1 MLSGNSQPR
10 RAIISFVTVRNRIF
24 GAAPRTTGAPH
35 SVSVKM
41 RWYLSKRN
49 LWLAIVGAHAVFFLG
64 LLGTMLNG
72 NVQGDLQIY
81 RHWAFQGLVHGSWP
95 GVDFA
100 WVYPEVALAPIV
112 FAGLW
117 GFGFYLF
124 VWLCMIS
131 ALNIV
136 SFVVLI
142 GRRTSRSRM
151 IAAWWWLAIL
161 FVLSPVALLRLDGL
175 TAPMVVIAL
184 VLLSRWPLVTGAIL
198 AVATWIK
205 VWPAAIF
212 LAIVAT
218 SRSWLAVVMAG
229 IITSSAIV
237 AVIFASGAGDNV
249 SSFITM
255 QSTRNLQLEAPVAA
269 PWLWMSIAEHPGFSR
284 FYGQA
289 LETWEVSGP
298 GSSFAAKLMTPLMAI
313 AVVGIM
319 VLLWRARKRG
329 APAQDSLLIGSLA
342 LATSMVVFNKVGSP
356 QYMLWLVPIVV
367 VGIALN
373 TREWRMP
380 ANLMMA
386 ISIMTTLVFP
396 VFYMPLV
403 NGSRYAAVLLT
414 SRNALLVILLG
425 WTIMRLVALGRP
437 NTASATLLTLRPTRF
452 TRKDAA
458 LTLESN

>member
-1 MLSGNSQPR
+1 MT
-10 RAIISFVTVRNRIF
+10 IRNRIF
-24 GAAPRTTGAPH
+24 GAAPSTTDVPRLVPA
-35 SVSVKM
+35 KM

-100 WVYPEVALAPIV
+100 WVYPEVALAPMLV
-112 FAGLW
+112 AGLW
-117 GFGFYLF
+117 GFGFYLC

-131 ALNIV
+131 ALNIA
-136 SFVVLI
+136 SFVALL

-161 FVLSPVALLRLDGL
+161 VVLSPVALLRLDGL

-184 VLLSRWPLVTGAIL
+184 ALLARWPLATGVIL
-198 AVATWIK
+198 ATATWIK

-218 SRSWLAVVMAG
+218 SRNWLSIVMAG
-229 IITSSAIV
+229 IITSAAVVAAIL
-237 AVIFASGAGDNV
+237 AVGAGDNI

-255 QSTRNLQLEAPVAA
+255 QSTRNLQLEAPIAA
-269 PWLWMSIAEHPGFSR
+269 PWLWMSVANQPGFLR
-284 FYGQA
+284 FYGQT
-289 LETWEVSGP
+289 LETWEVTGP

-313 AVVGIM
+313 AVIGIM
-319 VLLWRARKRG
+319 GLLWRARKRG
-329 APAQDSLLIGSLA
+329 APAQESLLVGSLA
-342 LATSMVVFNKVGSP
+342 LATAMVVFNKVGSP

-373 TREWRMP
+373 THSWRVP

-386 ISIMTTLVFP
+386 ISIMTTMVFP
-396 VFYMPLV
+396 IFYMPLV
-403 NGSRYAAVLLT
+403 NGSRYAAILLT

-425 WTIMRLVALGRP
+425 WTIMRLIALGR
-437 NTASATLLTLRPTRF
+437 TTGKSTDFAAIRPAPVA
-452 TRKDAA
+452 RKDSVLASVA
-458 LTLESN
+458 D

>member
-1 MLSGNSQPR
+1 M
-10 RAIISFVTVRNRIF
+10 I
-24 GAAPRTTGAPH
+24 
-35 SVSVKM
+35 
-41 RWYLSKRN
+41 
-49 LWLAIVGAHAVFFLG
+49 
-64 LLGTMLNG
+64 NG
-72 NVQGDLQIY
+72 GVQGDLQIY

-95 GVDFA
+95 GIDFA

-136 SFVVLI
+136 SFIVLV
-142 GRRTSRSRM
+142 GRRTAQSRM

-161 FVLSPVALLRLDGL
+161 FVLSPVALLRLDGM

-184 VLLSRWPLVTGAIL
+184 VLLSRWPLATGVIL
-198 AVATWIK
+198 ALATWIK

-229 IITSSAIV
+229 VISSSAIV
-237 AVIFASGAGDNV
+237 VVIFATGAGDNV
-249 SSFITM
+249 SSFVTM
-255 QSTRNLQLEAPVAA
+255 QSTRNLQLEAPIAA
-269 PWLWMSIAEHPGFSR
+269 PWLWMSIAEQPGFTR
-284 FYGQA
+284 FYGQS
-289 LETWEVSGP
+289 LETWEVAGP

-313 AVVGIM
+313 VVVGIM
-319 VLLWRARKRG
+319 ALLWRARRRG
-329 APAQDSLLIGSLA
+329 APAQDTLLIGSLA
-342 LATSMVVFNKVGSP
+342 LATAMVVFNKVGSP

-373 TREWRMP
+373 TRDWRMP

-386 ISIMTTLVFP
+386 ISIITTLVFP

-403 NGSRYAAVLLT
+403 NGSRYAAILLT
-414 SRNALLVILLG
+414 SRNALLVILLA
-425 WTIMRLVALGRP
+425 WTIMRLISLGKP
-437 NTASATLLTLRPTRF
+437 HPGAAIYLSLRPARF
-452 TRKDAA
+452 TRKDVAMA
-458 LTLESN
+458 FEKN

>member
-1 MLSGNSQPR
+1 MGSVTFSDGQ
-10 RAIISFVTVRNRIF
+10 RARVTASIDDPTYPPAV
-24 GAAPRTTGAPH
+24 A
-35 SVSVKM
+35 

-49 LWLAIVGAHAVFFLG
+49 LWIAIVGVHIVFFLG
-64 LLGTMLNG
+64 LTSTMLNG

-95 GVDFA
+95 GIDFA
-100 WVYPEVALAPIV
+100 WVYPEVALAPMV

-131 ALNIV
+131 ALNIA
-136 SFVVLI
+136 SFVALV
-142 GRRTSRSRM
+142 GRRTSRARM

-184 VLLSRWPLVTGAIL
+184 VLLARWPLVTGVIL

-218 SRSWLAVVMAG
+218 SRNWLSVVMAG
-229 IITSSAIV
+229 IITSAAVVAAIL
-237 AVIFASGAGDNV
+237 AVGAGGNV

-255 QSTRNLQLEAPVAA
+255 QSTRNLQLEAPIAA
-269 PWLWMSIAEHPGFSR
+269 PWLWMSVANQPGFSR

-298 GSSFAAKLMTPLMAI
+298 GSSFVAKLMTPLMAI
-313 AVVGIM
+313 AVVAIM
-319 VLLWRARKRG
+319 GLLWRARKRG
-329 APAQDSLLIGSLA
+329 APSQESLLVGALA

-367 VGIALN
+367 VGIALD
-373 TREWRMP
+373 THAWRVP

-386 ISIMTTLVFP
+386 ISILTTMVFP
-396 VFYMPLV
+396 IFYMPLV
-403 NGSRYAAVLLT
+403 NGSRYAAILLT
-414 SRNALLVILLG
+414 SRNVLLVVVLG
-425 WTIMRLVALGRP
+425 WAIMRLVSLGRARSKQMDFVGIRP
-437 NTASATLLTLRPTRF
+437 ALFGRMTPSGASSLA
-452 TRKDAA
+452 
-458 LTLESN
+458 SNSN

>member
-1 MLSGNSQPR
+1 MT
-10 RAIISFVTVRNRIF
+10 ISDRNL
-24 GAAPRTTGAPH
+24 GVVPRTFGDRFGVPA
-35 SVSVKM
+35 KK
-41 RWYLSKRN
+41 RWYLAKRN
-49 LWLAIVGAHAVFFLG
+49 LWLAILGTHAVFFIG
-64 LLGTMLNG
+64 LSGTMLAG

-95 GVDFA
+95 GIDFA
-100 WVYPEVALAPIV
+100 WVYPEIALGPIV

-131 ALNIV
+131 VLNIA
-136 SFVVLI
+136 SFIVLL

-184 VLLSRWPLVTGAIL
+184 ALLARWPLATGFIL
-198 AVATWIK
+198 ATATWIK

-218 SRSWLAVVMAG
+218 SRNWLAVVMAG
-229 IITSSAIV
+229 IITSAAFVAAIL
-237 AVIFASGAGDNV
+237 AVGAGDNI

-269 PWLWMSIAEHPGFSR
+269 PWLWMSVAEQPGFLR
-284 FYGQA
+284 FYGES
-289 LETWEVSGP
+289 LETWEVTGP
-298 GSSFAAKLMTPLMAI
+298 GSAFVAKLMTPLMAI
-313 AVVGIM
+313 AVVAIM
-319 VLLWRARKRG
+319 GLLWRARKRG
-329 APAQDSLLIGSLA
+329 APSQELLLVGSLA

-373 TREWRMP
+373 TRSWRVP
-380 ANLMMA
+380 GNLMMA
-386 ISIMTTLVFP
+386 ISIMTTMVFP
-396 VFYMPLV
+396 IFYMPLV

-425 WTIMRLVALGRP
+425 WTIMRLVMLGQSASKKSDF
-437 NTASATLLTLRPTRF
+437 TAVQQAQFSQ
-452 TRKDAA
+452 KDFPVSS
-458 LTLESN
+458 TTH